1 MNGEIQEM
9 VKSVIDVYSEI
20 AKSNPTWTAQEE
32 AEFVRS
38 CTTKTGKWR
47 NNAAKDKFVNEA
59 MKHNLNLVFK
69 FVNKLAFNKNDDV
82 FQKAVIGMVEALK
95 KYDPKR
101 KGKISTWITNPIR
114 WAIMQHQNAYAKSGT
129 VAEQISALNHKF
141 QMNMSVIS
149 IDAPIGGEEDN
160 DTIATVIS
168 NSSLDKDYIIDR
180 NFKSEDELRLERDMV
195 IAVEAMMKKLPKIL
209 NKKEIRVVKGV
220 LKGKTQTDIS
230 VELHL
235 SKVRISQLQASAF
248 EKIRN
253 SPMGSYLRK
262 LLK

>member
-1 MNGEIQEM
+1 M

-47 NNAAKDKFVNEA
+47 SNAAKDKFVNEA
-59 MKHNLNLVFK
+59 LKHNLNLVFK
-69 FVNKLAFNKNDDV
+69 IVNKLAFNKNEDV
-82 FQKAVIGMVEALK
+82 LQKAVIGMVEALK

-129 VAEQISALNHKF
+129 VAEEISALNHKF

-149 IDAPIGGEEDN
+149 IDAPIGGEDNN
-160 DTIATVIS
+160 DTIATIISKSNLDRNYVIGM
-168 NSSLDKDYIIDR
+168 
-180 NFKSEDELRLERDMV
+180 NFKSDDEILLEQDVSM
-195 IAVEAMMKKLPKIL
+195 AVGHMMKKLPKFL
-209 NKKEIRVVKGV
+209 NKKELHVVRGV
-220 LKGKTQTDIS
+220 LKGKTLTDIS

-248 EKIRN
+248 EKIRS
-253 SPMGSYLRK
+253 SPMAEYLKR

>member
-1 MNGEIQEM
+1 M

-32 AEFVRS
+32 VEFVKS

-47 NNAAKDKFVNEA
+47 SNAMKDRFVNEA
-59 MKHNLNLVFK
+59 LKHNLGLVFK
-69 FVNKLAFNKNDDV
+69 LVNKMAFNKNDDV

-129 VAEQISALNHKF
+129 VAEEISALNHKF

-149 IDAPIGGEEDN
+149 IDAPIGGEDNN
-160 DTIATVIS
+160 DTIANIIS
-168 NSSLDKDYIIDR
+168 DTSLDRDYIIER
-180 NFKSEDELRLERDMV
+180 NFKSDDELNLEMDMAK
-195 IAVEAMMKKLPKIL
+195 AVGYLMKKLPKFL
-209 NKKEIRVVKGV
+209 NKKELYVVKGV

-253 SPMGSYLRK
+253 SPMASYLRK
-262 LLK
+262 LVK